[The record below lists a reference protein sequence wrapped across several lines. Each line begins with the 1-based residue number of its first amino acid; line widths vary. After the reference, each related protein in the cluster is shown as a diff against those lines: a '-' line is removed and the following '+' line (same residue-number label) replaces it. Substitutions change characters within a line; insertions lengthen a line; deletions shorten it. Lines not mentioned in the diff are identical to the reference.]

1 MDLHIQEREFA
12 MSITSTYDK
21 ATHRI
26 QSNLETLIRQYF
38 IDESTNTLL
47 PIRSYTELSS
57 ETKRLYKPLTKG
69 ALARLAGVRPNVIT
83 EICHLQRGTLNIYHL
98 SSIAEAL
105 KIKDINEIIELK

>member
-1 MDLHIQEREFA
+1 